1 LAKQLKNNIY
11 PFSLIKIMK
20 VFVIDDQHPE
30 DIAMMQALYSRSAA
44 SVTKHLEK
52 VKKSGSGKFM
62 ESFYVG
68 YGHESIGDCGSTTIF
83 IEGVSILAAKEIQNW
98 AMYSG
103 QETSTRYID
112 MSKQS
117 VTDPIGTEESKKILG
132 DWIDFYHTSQE
143 ALAEHLRVK
152 YPIGQGETLTTY
164 NKAIAARCF
173 DILRAFLPAAISTQL
188 AWHTN
193 LRQAA
198 HKLALLTHHP
208 DKNIKAIG
216 SEILANLKEKYP
228 NSFSHKSYE
237 ATEQYRETVA
247 SNYSYFDKPDI
258 PEEFFDG
265 LEQCIDSKM
274 GCFTTIQPNDLFP
287 YREIIAKRPVKA
299 ELPHFLMDLGLVNFK
314 FMLDYGS
321 WRDLQRHRN
330 GVCRVP
336 LLTINHGFHPWYLDQ
351 LPEALAKRARELI
364 ERQSVAIANLNC
376 DEITRQY
383 YVALGFQVYCNVSYG
398 LPATVYTIELRS
410 GNTVHPT
417 LREAAIAMG
426 RELKKKLPELVLH
439 MDETRDEWSI
449 RRGTQDIIEK

>member
-1 LAKQLKNNIY
+1 
-11 PFSLIKIMK
+11 MK

-44 SVTKHLEK
+44 SVTTHLEK

-83 IEGVSILAAKEIQNW
+83 IEGLPIIAAKAIQDW
-98 AMYSG
+98 PLYSG

-117 VTDPIGTEESKKILG
+117 LADPLDTPESKEILSN
-132 DWIDFYHTSQE
+132 WMNFYLSSQVR
-143 ALAEHLRVK
+143 LSEHLRNK
-152 YPIGQGETLTTY
+152 YPIKPAETLTAY

-173 DILRAFLPAAISTQL
+173 DILRAFLPAAVNTQM

-198 HKLALLTHHP
+198 HKLAQLSHHP
-208 DKNIKAIG
+208 DKIVQEIG
-216 SEILANLKEKYP
+216 KTILSKLKEKYP
-228 NSFSHKSYE
+228 NSFSHKTYE
-237 ATEQYRETVA
+237 ATESYRNMVA
-247 SNYSYFDKPDI
+247 AKYSVFTNERKI
-258 PEEFFDG
+258 SEEFFEG
-265 LEQCIDSKM
+265 LEQTLMSSEIMCT
-274 GCFTTIQPNDLFP
+274 TTIQPESLNP
-287 YREIIAKRPVKA
+287 YMDIIESRPIKA
-299 ELPHFLMDLGLVNFK
+299 ELPHFLMDLGLVSFNFL
-314 FMLDYGS
+314 LDYGS

-336 LLTINHGFHPWYLDQ
+336 LLTTHHGFHLWYIDQ
-351 LPEALAKRARELI
+351 LDSISREIALEMIKT
-364 ERQSVAIANLNC
+364 QTVAINKLNC
-376 DEITRQY
+376 SDIERQY
-383 YVALGFQVYCNVSYG
+383 YVSLGYNVSCQVSYG

-417 LREAAIAMG
+417 LRMVAHKMG
-426 RELKKKLPELVLH
+426 QELLKRFPALTLH
-439 MDETRDEWSI
+439 MDTSSDEWSI
-449 RRGTQDIIEK
+449 RRGTQDIVEK

>member
-1 LAKQLKNNIY
+1 
-11 PFSLIKIMK
+11 MK

-52 VKKSGSGKFM
+52 VKKTGSGKFM

-98 AMYSG
+98 VMYSG

-117 VTDPIGTEESKKILG
+117 VTDPIGTEESKKILD

-143 ALAEHLRVK
+143 QLAEHLRGK

-173 DILRAFLPAAISTQL
+173 DILRAFLPAAINTQL

-198 HKLALLTHHP
+198 HKLALLSHHP
-208 DKNIKAIG
+208 DKIIRAIG
-216 SEILANLKEKYP
+216 VEILEKLKEKYP
-228 NSFSHKSYE
+228 NSFSHKKYE
-237 ATEQYRETVA
+237 ATEQYREMVA
-247 SNYSYFDKPDI
+247 SKYSYFQKSDRDI

-265 LEQCIDSKM
+265 LEQCLKQEM
-274 GCFTTIQPNDLFP
+274 GCFTTIKPNDLEP
-287 YREIIAKRPVKA
+287 YGDIITSRPIKA

-314 FMLDYGS
+314 FLLDYGS

-336 LLTINHGFHPWYLDQ
+336 LLTVKHGFHPWYIHQ
-351 LPEALAKRARELI
+351 LPETLAKRAEELI
-364 ERQSVAIANLNC
+364 YRQMRAISTLEC

-383 YVALGFQVYCNVSYG
+383 YVALGFQVLCNVSYG

-417 LREAAIAMG
+417 LREAAIQMG
-426 RELKKKLPELVLH
+426 LELKKKLPSLVLH
-439 MDETRDEWSI
+439 MDESRDEWSV